1 MRTLETSGKSLEFPY
16 SLNGTLAVFPISL
29 LFPSGK
35 GILAYGPNFLAL
47 VACNFL
53 TPLICLEMALS
64 RLDMLQLQH
73 CTFAQRARAY
83 TCVNTKRSVRAH
95 VLARVQ
101 VYRNMLSRRHC
112 CLSEL
117 LQQRQCHGPILV
129 YPYTRVSFIPNGPNG
144 GH

>member
-1 MRTLETSGKSLEFPY
+1 MRTLETSGKSPEFPY

-29 LFPSGK
+29 FFPSGK

-73 CTFAQRARAY
+73 CTFARRTCTYTVLNAKAR
-83 TCVNTKRSVRAH
+83 VRAH
-95 VLARVQ
+95 VHARVQ
-101 VYRNMLSRRHC
+101 VYSC
-112 CLSEL
+112 
-117 LQQRQCHGPILV
+117 P
-129 YPYTRVSFIPNGPNG
+129 
-144 GH
+144 